1 MTIEERCEDLEIKLA
16 FQDKLVRELDEL
28 VRTLAERLSAAE
40 RELKTLKDAIVS
52 PATPLG
58 AANEPP
64 PHY

>member
-1 MTIEERCEDLEIKLA
+1 VTIEERCEDLEIKLA

-28 VRTLAERLSAAE
+28 VRALAERLVAAE

-52 PATPLG
+52 PANPLG
-58 AANEPP
+58 GANEPP